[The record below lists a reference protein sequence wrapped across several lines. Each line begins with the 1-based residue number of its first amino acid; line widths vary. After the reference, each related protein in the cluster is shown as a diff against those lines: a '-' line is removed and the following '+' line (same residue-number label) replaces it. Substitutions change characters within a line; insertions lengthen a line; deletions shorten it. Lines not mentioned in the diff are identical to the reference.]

1 MKNRP
6 LVIPEP
12 QAHKEL
18 NPSLR
23 ISRRNHTNAVQ
34 PFHLIQDSALNP
46 LLCNNNLTGPVAASV
61 QCSGN

>member
-18 NPSLR
+18 NPSLMLR
-23 ISRRNHTNAVQ
+23 LGGGSFKIKGATL
-34 PFHLIQDSALNP
+34 PFL
-46 LLCNNNLTGPVAASV
+46 
-61 QCSGN
+61 